1 MSETE
6 SKKDGSR
13 RLSMVE
19 ALREAVREEMLRDER
34 VIIIGEDVGIPGG
47 IGGPFGVFLGL
58 SEEFG
63 HERVID
69 TPIAEKAIVGVAV
82 GAAMM
87 GLRPLADMQYSD
99 FLFNAMDE
107 VVNQAA
113 KMRYTSGG
121 KLTVPLV
128 IRAPIGATTRGAQH
142 AQSPTSYFAHVPG
155 LKIAVP
161 SNAFDAK
168 GLLKTAIRD
177 DNPVLIF
184 EHKLLYGSTGPLKR
198 TVPEGLDL
206 LCNVP
211 EEEYLIPFGV
221 ADIRREG
228 TDVTVVATHLLLYRA
243 LIAADLLHRE
253 EGVSCEIIDPRTL
266 SPLDEETILASV
278 AKTHRL
284 VIIHEDHRS
293 YGWGAEIAAMV
304 AEKGLYYLETPI
316 KRICTL
322 DVPIPFAPVMENY
335 AVPGVER
342 IYAEIKNL
350 VLG

>member
-1 MSETE
+1 MTE
-6 SKKDGSR
+6 KNVAQESSR
-13 RLSMVE
+13 RLSIVE
-19 ALREAVREEMLRDER
+19 ALREGVREEMLRDEHI
-34 VIIIGEDVGIPGG
+34 IIIGEDVGMPGG

-69 TPIAEKAIVGVAV
+69 TPISEKAIVGVAV

-113 KMRYTSGG
+113 KIRYASGG
-121 KLTVPLV
+121 KVKVPIV
-128 IRAPIGATTRGAQH
+128 IRAPVGATTRGAQH
-142 AQSPTSYFAHVPG
+142 AQTPITYFAHVPG

-161 SNAFDAK
+161 SNAYDAK

-177 DNPVLIF
+177 DSPVLMF

-206 LCNVP
+206 LCHVP
-211 EEEYLIPFGV
+211 EEEYLVPFGV
-221 ADIRREG
+221 GEIKREG
-228 TDVTVVATHLLLYRA
+228 RDVTIVATHLLLYRA
-243 LIAADLLHRE
+243 LIAADLLQE
-253 EGVSCEIIDPRTL
+253 EEEISCEIVDPRTL
-266 SPLDEETILASV
+266 VPLDKETILASV

-284 VIIHEDHRS
+284 VIVHEDHLS
-293 YGWGAEIAAMV
+293 YGWGAEVAALV
-304 AEKGLYYLETPI
+304 AEEGLYYLEAPV

-322 DVPIPFAPVMENY
+322 DVPIPFAPAMENY
-335 AVPGVER
+335 VVPSVER
-342 IYAEIKNL
+342 IYAEVKNL
-350 VLG
+350 VEA